1 MPGHSLSESLEM
13 DTSPDIS
20 NPAFWKAE
28 PAACPVCG
36 ATTRKVLGRR
46 GGDAHRAGIGTPAQ
60 IVRCKECHLVY
71 AFPTLK
77 PLGNP
82 YAAYEGEE
90 YFASHDPVAKL
101 ENGRQLIA
109 KAEQLL
115 GRKGRLLELGCG
127 RGELLGMAAEGGWTV
142 AGVEMTPQFALAA
155 SARGIE
161 IETSSVE
168 ESALLERKA
177 SFDVIYLAAILEH
190 LYDPVRCLQRIEKAL
205 VPGGLVFID
214 VPNECSVR
222 TKLGNVYMRLRGRD
236 WATNLSPTFSP
247 FHVVGFCPTSL
258 ERALAAACM
267 EIAEMSV
274 VRWPD
279 VLPPRSGFW
288 GVVEG
293 SVSRVLNRVAGI
305 WGDGDGIVCWARKP
319 ISDTAKSGGPS

>member
-1 MPGHSLSESLEM
+1 MLDLLSVRIEAM
-13 DTSPDIS
+13 HTTNDIS
-20 NPAFWKAE
+20 NPAFWKE
-28 PAACPVCG
+28 ERTACPVCG
-36 ATTRKVLGRR
+36 ASSRKGLGRR
-46 GGDAHRAGIGTPAQ
+46 GGDAHRSGYGTPAH

-71 AFPTLK
+71 AYPTLK
-77 PLGNP
+77 PIGNP
-82 YAAYEGEE
+82 YASYEGEE
-90 YFASHDPVAKL
+90 YFASHDQDAKL
-101 ENGRQLIA
+101 ESGRQLVA
-109 KAEQLL
+109 KAEHLL

-127 RGELLGMAAEGGWTV
+127 RGELLGVAAEDGWTV

-168 ESALLERKA
+168 ASALLDTKA

-190 LYDPVRCLQRIEKAL
+190 LYDPVLCLQRIEKAL

-222 TKLGNVYMRLRGRD
+222 TKLGNLYMRLRGRD

-247 FHVVGFCPTSL
+247 FHVVGFCPASL
-258 ERALAAACM
+258 KRALAAANL
-267 EIAEMSV
+267 EIAELSV

-279 VLPPRSGFW
+279 VLPPRPGFW
-288 GVVEG
+288 GVAEG
-293 SVSRVLNRVAGI
+293 RVSRAVNIAAGL

-319 ISDTAKSGGPS
+319 IPSQTATG